1 MLPLFSG
8 MNTWVLGIVEVREYQ
23 LRKVWH
29 EWFWWLGKYGENKL
43 PGSKSIVIR
52 SARKH
57 KQDITGVRIYMFECF
72 PVDTVLQMVVRC
84 TPKRTTSLALF
95 RHVMD
100 KVSEIRPFITLI
112 AVWQLSDT
120 GLTLLEKV
128 LFFLILQWSQLAD
141 CHGKL
146 SLRPEWS
153 STGKAGR
160 YRTKCH
166 HVLIFLQR
174 IKFSCHML
182 SLMANFMCH
191 LG

>member
-1 MLPLFSG
+1 M
-8 MNTWVLGIVEVREYQ
+8 
-23 LRKVWH
+23 
-29 EWFWWLGKYGENKL
+29 
-43 PGSKSIVIR
+43 VIR

-57 KQDITGVRIYMFECF
+57 KQDITGIRIYMFECF

-112 AVWQLSDT
+112 AACVQLSDT

-128 LFFLILQWSQLAD
+128 LFFLIHQWSQLAD

-146 SLRPEWS
+146 SLRPE
-153 STGKAGR
+153 
-160 YRTKCH
+160 
-166 HVLIFLQR
+166 
-174 IKFSCHML
+174 
-182 SLMANFMCH
+182 
-191 LG
+191 